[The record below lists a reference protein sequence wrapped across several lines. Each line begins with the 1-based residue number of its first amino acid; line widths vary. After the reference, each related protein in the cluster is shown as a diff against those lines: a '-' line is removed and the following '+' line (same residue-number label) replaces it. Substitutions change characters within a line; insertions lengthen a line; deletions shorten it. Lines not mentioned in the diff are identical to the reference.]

1 VTLVPLSGPRLGG
14 AGGAGWRDREPHRRS
29 APGLPPGALEEAS
42 NYITAHLAGRTLG
55 EAARLMQPQIAS
67 GQSARCRQRRSGQR
81 GLAVWSQDAQRRPV
95 LIVRGQANLL
105 DDTALGDLERVR
117 SLIDDLES
125 KQSVAQMLD
134 LAREAESTRIF
145 IGARTGFSRCPAHR

>member
-1 VTLVPLSGPRLGG
+1 
-14 AGGAGWRDREPHRRS
+14 
-29 APGLPPGALEEAS
+29 
-42 NYITAHLAGRTLG
+42 
-55 EAARLMQPQIAS
+55 
-67 GQSARCRQRRSGQR
+67 
-81 GLAVWSQDAQRRPV
+81 V

-134 LAREAESTRIF
+134 LAREADRPAFSS
-145 IGARTGFSRCPAHR
+145 APRTGSSRCPAHR